1 VKKIENKDFFTV
13 LNELAESKSLK
24 KIELTTYNFE
34 SITGV
39 VESVKG
45 SDDDLENAFVLLRDE
60 EGVVNDIEI
69 DYIYEILL
77 EE

>member
-1 VKKIENKDFFTV
+1 MKKIENKDFFTV